1 MSTPVYIDKNEVVA
15 MLRARQLNARA
26 DWVQRE
32 LPASID
38 VYQNHALLDML
49 GIDPATVARV
59 DAEEPVPAGHA

>member
-32 LPASID
+32 LPESID

-59 DAEEPVPAGHA
+59 DAEEPVLSGSA